1 MLEILPVTAVIFI
14 LISIGYISLRLSV
27 FSSFEISSL
36 GKFVIYFAL
45 PALIFR
51 AMSERSLTEIFN
63 IGYLSAYLA
72 GSLLMFFSGYW
83 WSRRVSKL
91 PTMESTFQAMAMSCA
106 NSGFIGYPILLMV
119 LPETASTALA
129 LAMIIENL
137 FLIPLVLVMAERAT
151 GGEKRGWELAKQIGS
166 RLIRNPIIGAIAA
179 GLFASL
185 LDLEVPITIAK
196 SIDFLAVSSTAIA
209 LFVIGGSLPE
219 LPFRSR
225 NKKIAPAVVGKLIL
239 HPLAVWMGLMT
250 AAAVGIETGDPQLA
264 VAAVILA
271 SMPTMGIY
279 PILAQRY
286 GQKGG
291 AAVIMLVMTVLSFF
305 SISMFLRLLN
315 VGVAG

>member
-1 MLEILPVTAVIFI
+1 MLEILSVTAVIFI
-14 LISIGYISLRLSV
+14 LIGIGYLSLRLSV
-27 FSSFEISSL
+27 FSNFEISTL

-72 GSLLMFFSGYW
+72 GSLFMFFSGYW

-91 PTMESTFQAMAMSCA
+91 PPMESTFQAMAMSCA

-119 LPETASTALA
+119 LPETASTALT

-137 FLIPLVLVMAERAT
+137 FLIPLVLVMAERAR
-151 GGEKRGWELAKQIGS
+151 GGEKRGRELTMQVGS

-179 GLFASL
+179 GLFVSL
-185 LDLEVPITIAK
+185 LGLEVPVAIAK

-219 LPFRSR
+219 LPFHF
-225 NKKIAPAVVGKLIL
+225 NNEKIAPAVFGKLIL
-239 HPLAVWMGLMT
+239 HPFAVWMGLIT
-250 AAAVGIETGDPQLA
+250 ASAAGIAVGDPQLA
-264 VAAVILA
+264 AAAVILA

-315 VGVAG
+315 IGAAV